1 MRRISGNQMTY
12 ETVATFAQQY
22 GLIYVIILFVGAVAY
37 ALWPSNKKKFDRAS
51 QVPLR
56 ED

>member
-1 MRRISGNQMTY
+1 MTY
-12 ETVATFAQQY
+12 ETLATFAQQY
-22 GLIYVIILFVGAVAY
+22 GLIYVIILFAAAVAY
-37 ALWPSNKKKFDRAS
+37 AVWPSNKEKFDRAS

>member
-1 MRRISGNQMTY
+1 MTY
-12 ETVATFAQQY
+12 ETVSEFAQQY
-22 GLIYVIILFVGAVAY
+22 GLIYFVILFAGAVVY
-37 ALWPSNKKKFDRAS
+37 ALWPKNKEKFDRAS

>member
-1 MRRISGNQMTY
+1 MNY
-12 ETVATFAQQY
+12 ESLSQFAQQY
-22 GLIYVIILFVGAVAY
+22 GLVYFVILFAGAVVY
-37 ALWPSNKKKFDRAS
+37 ALWPKNKAKFDRAS